1 MEDYRHVNLMLTQ
14 RDKKKKKKEVRN
26 KFLTGHAQ
34 NRRSEQVNLFVMAR
48 KMLFAFLK
56 AVWR

>member
-14 RDKKKKKKEVRN
+14 RDKKKKKVRN

-34 NRRSEQVNLFVMAR
+34 NRRSEQVHLFVMAR
-48 KMLFAFLK
+48 KMLFGFLK